1 MADVVSREP
10 PAELDEEGIATVVA
24 AFASA
29 ARVASR
35 AGLDGVE
42 IDVGAFS
49 LLRQFHS
56 GLTNL
61 RTDRYGEDR
70 LRLTREILTAVRGAI
85 GSGRVLALR
94 LSCDELAPWA
104 GITPEQGA
112 AAVADLAGA
121 VDLLT
126 VVRTGPFAPSAYR
139 PDGHTPAATNLEL
152 CRAMR
157 AAAAGRTAV
166 VLQGSVV
173 DAEMAEAALT
183 DGTADLVEMTRA
195 QIADARLVGL
205 LRAGHPDRIRPCL
218 LCNQTCRVRDNRNP
232 LVTCV
237 GDPRSGHELTDPDP
251 DPDLEL
257 DAGIGNGSGPAG
269 VDLPPVLIVGGG
281 PAGLECARVLAGQGR
296 QVVVAERSDRLGGA
310 LAQAAVGPGRVR
322 LRRITDWLESE
333 CARAGVKIAGGPRYR
348 RRRGTG
354 GPAGR
359 MGGGPGHGIS
369 SFSRS
374 LSRCWPGLR
383 SSTRS
388 TCSGRERSGL
398 GGPVVIDDPVGD
410 AVGVGIAEWL
420 AETTDVSVTLVT
432 GDPVAGTLLARTG
445 DLADANVRLQRAGV
459 ARRLRA
465 RLTAVAEGQVHGIDV
480 WTGEPFSLPAAV
492 VVDCG
497 HRLPEDGLCIQLSAI
512 CASREP
518 ATAWRPAPFTR
529 PFSKV
534 GALPSPSRAPEH
546 PSPRE

>member
-1 MADVVSREP
+1 
-10 PAELDEEGIATVVA
+10 
-24 AFASA
+24 
-29 ARVASR
+29 
-35 AGLDGVE
+35 
-42 IDVGAFS
+42 
-49 LLRQFHS
+49 
-56 GLTNL
+56 
-61 RTDRYGEDR
+61 
-70 LRLTREILTAVRGAI
+70 
-85 GSGRVLALR
+85 
-94 LSCDELAPWA
+94 
-104 GITPEQGA
+104 
-112 AAVADLAGA
+112 
-121 VDLLT
+121 
-126 VVRTGPFAPSAYR
+126 
-139 PDGHTPAATNLEL
+139 
-152 CRAMR
+152 
-157 AAAAGRTAV
+157 
-166 VLQGSVV
+166 
-173 DAEMAEAALT
+173 MAEAALT

-333 CARAGVKIAGGPRYR
+333 CARAGVKIQVGRDIDADAVRAARRDGWEVVLATGSRPFPNRY
-348 RRRGTG
+348 
-354 GPAGR
+354 PDA
-359 MGGGPGHGIS
+359 GPGEVIDALNLLGA
-369 SFSRS
+369 
-374 LSRCWPGLR
+374 G
-383 SSTRS
+383 TQ
-388 TCSGRERSGL
+388 GL

-497 HRLPEDGLCIQLSAI
+497 HRLPEDGLFIQLSDLRIPRAGDCVAPRTVHEAI
-512 CASREP
+512 LEGR
-518 ATAWRPAPFTR
+518 R
-529 PFSKV
+529 V
-534 GALPSPSRAPEH
+534 ALALQSARAPIPAGVIE
-546 PSPRE
+546 